1 MYKKAPCLS
10 FYQIIQI
17 CILYRLKISHLPIFH
32 AFQNDAH
39 IYLFKSPK
47 NDVGRKLDKLG
58 QDFKMGINISRWK
71 ICMYF
76 KPGAGFIKI
85 PRIKIG

>member
-1 MYKKAPCLS
+1 M
-10 FYQIIQI
+10 
-17 CILYRLKISHLPIFH
+17 
-32 AFQNDAH
+32 H

-71 ICMYF
+71 FCMYF
-76 KPGAGFIKI
+76 KPDLLYEIQLFKNCLLAF
-85 PRIKIG
+85 